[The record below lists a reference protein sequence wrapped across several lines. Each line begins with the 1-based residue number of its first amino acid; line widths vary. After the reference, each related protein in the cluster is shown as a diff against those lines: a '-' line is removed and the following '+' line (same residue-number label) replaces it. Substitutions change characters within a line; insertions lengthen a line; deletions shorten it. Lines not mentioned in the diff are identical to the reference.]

1 MRTGVLIAVVL
12 LLVAGGAAPARGP
25 ATSPSAVTRPSPAAA
40 KPLGKERY
48 QAFAMTH
55 GGNGE
60 RGKALFLD
68 TRRLACGRCHSTDGK
83 GGSVGPDLF
92 AVGDKF
98 GRRELVEAVLRP
110 SATIAVGYS
119 TTIVRTRDGEVYA
132 GIVKDA
138 TADAVTLAGVDGERV
153 RIEAA
158 EIAEQRTSDVS
169 IMPDGLE
176 AGLSPQE
183 FTDVIEYLV
192 SLKAPETLALN
203 ERGMPATI
211 SMIDRPVAL
220 RPFHADEHRFH
231 HPVWFS
237 PVPGLH
243 DVFAVVEH
251 ETGTVWLLDKSGAGE
266 TKTVFLETGKVMPG
280 TRGLLG
286 MVFHPG
292 FATNRRYFIFKHL
305 VKDGRFTSYVLEG
318 EATPDL
324 RADSGKPL
332 RTVLRFD
339 ESSNVHYGGGLAFGP
354 DGYLYVGMG
363 DGGPQQDPRG
373 RGQDFSVLL
382 GKMLRIDV
390 DHAPAG
396 EPYRVPADNPFV
408 GRAGARPEIWAT
420 GLREPWRFSFDPATG
435 DLWVG
440 DVGQDLYEEVDV
452 VRRGENYGWNVF
464 EGFAPFSNERRRA
477 GERYV
482 PPVFA
487 YSRKYGASVTGGFVY
502 RGERNSSFYGAYVVG
517 DYQTSRVFALTQTDR
532 TLGKVRQIAQSPQHV
547 VSFGQGEHGEL
558 FLVGYEGTI
567 YRIDFSGAEF
577 R

>member
-1 MRTGVLIAVVL
+1 
-12 LLVAGGAAPARGP
+12 
-25 ATSPSAVTRPSPAAA
+25 
-40 KPLGKERY
+40 
-48 QAFAMTH
+48 
-55 GGNGE
+55 
-60 RGKALFLD
+60 
-68 TRRLACGRCHSTDGK
+68 
-83 GGSVGPDLF
+83 VGPDLF
-92 AVGDKF
+92 AAGDKF

-138 TADAVTLAGVDGERV
+138 SGDGVTLAGVDGERV
-153 RIEAA
+153 RIEGA

-169 IMPDGLE
+169 MMPDGLE

-183 FTDVIEYLV
+183 FADVIEYLA
-192 SLKAPETLALN
+192 SLRAPETVALD
-203 ERGMPATI
+203 ERGMPAEI
-211 SMIDRPVAL
+211 PMIERPVTL
-220 RPFHADEHRFH
+220 RAFHAEEHRFK
-231 HPVWFS
+231 HPVWFG

-251 ETGTVWLLDKSGAGE
+251 ETGTVWLLDKGGGGE
-266 TKTVFLETGKVMPG
+266 GKAVFLETGRVMAG

-286 MVFHPG
+286 MVFHPA
-292 FATNRRYFIFKHL
+292 FATNRRYFVVKHV
-305 VKDGRFTSYVLEG
+305 VKEGRFATLVLEG
-318 EATPDL
+318 EAAADL

-332 RTVLRFD
+332 RTILRFD

-373 RGQDFSVLL
+373 RGQDLSVLL

-390 DHAPAG
+390 DHRAG
-396 EPYRVPADNPFV
+396 GEAYSVPRDNPFA
-408 GRAGARPEIWAT
+408 GRAGVRPEIWAV

-435 DLWVG
+435 ELWVG

-464 EGFAPFSNERRRA
+464 EGFAPFSNRNRRA

-502 RGERNSSFYGAYVVG
+502 RGERGSSFYGAYVFG
-517 DYQTSRVFALTQTDR
+517 DYQTSRVFALTR
-532 TLGKVRQIAQSPQHV
+532 EGGALAKVRQIARSPQHV
-547 VSFGQGEHGEL
+547 VAFGQGERGEL
-558 FLVGYEGTI
+558 FMVGYEGTI
-567 YRIDFSGAEF
+567 YRVDFSVAEF

>member
-1 MRTGVLIAVVL
+1 MAVVL
-12 LLVAGGAAPARGP
+12 LLVASAAPAQVR
-25 ATSPSAVTRPSPAAA
+25 ATSRPAATRPAATA
-40 KPLGKERY
+40 KPPGKDRY
-48 QAFAMTH
+48 ESFAMTH
-55 GGNGE
+55 AGDAE

-68 TRRLACGRCHSTDGK
+68 ARRLACARCHSTDGK
-83 GGSVGPDLF
+83 GGAVGPDLF

-119 TTIVRTRDGEVYA
+119 TTIVRTRDGDVYA
-132 GIVKDA
+132 GILKDA
-138 TADAVTLAGVDGERV
+138 AGDAVTLAEADGQKL
-153 RIEAA
+153 RIPPAD
-158 EIAEQRTSDVS
+158 IAEQRTSDVS

-183 FTDVIEYLV
+183 FADVIEYLA

-203 ERGMPATI
+203 ERGMPASIPTI
-211 SMIDRPVAL
+211 DHPVAL
-220 RPFHADEHRFH
+220 RPFNADEHRFH

-243 DVFAVVEH
+243 DVFAVPEH

-266 TKTVFLETGKVMPG
+266 TKSVFLETGKVMPG

-286 MVFHPG
+286 MIFHPA
-292 FATNRRYFIFKHL
+292 FATNRRYFIVKHL
-305 VKDGRFTSYVLEG
+305 VKDGRFTSYLFEG
-318 EATPDL
+318 EAAADL

-373 RGQDFSVLL
+373 RGQDFSQLL

-390 DHAPAG
+390 DHPAAG
-396 EPYRVPADNPFV
+396 EPYAVPPDNPFV
-408 GRAGARPEIWAT
+408 GRTGVRPEIWAT
-420 GLREPWRFSFDPATG
+420 GLREPWRFSFDPMTG

-440 DVGQDLYEEVDV
+440 DVGQDLYEEVDI
-452 VRRGENYGWNVF
+452 VRRGENYGWNVY
-464 EGFAPFSNERRRA
+464 EGFAPFSNKYRRA
-477 GERYV
+477 GEQYV

-502 RGERNSSFYGAYVVG
+502 RGDRNSHFYGVYVFG

-532 TLGKVRQIAQSPQHV
+532 SLTKVRQIGTSPEHV

-567 YRIDFSGAEF
+567 YRIDFSGSEF